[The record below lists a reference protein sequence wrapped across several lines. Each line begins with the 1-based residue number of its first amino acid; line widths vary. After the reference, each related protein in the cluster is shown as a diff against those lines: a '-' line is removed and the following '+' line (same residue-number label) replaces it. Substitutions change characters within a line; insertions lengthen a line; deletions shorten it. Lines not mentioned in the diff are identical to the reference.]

1 MTEKNQDQ
9 PSRSLM
15 FIQFLMGIGCVLA
28 IALPFLR
35 RTHGFERLDPRKKYL
50 FVCNHV
56 SLLDTIL
63 LGALCWRSGC
73 YPILVLGDKKTWHA
87 SRFKKFLSNHIGFL
101 LEREKINFDRIREL
115 QLFGQKSRGF
125 HLVVFPEGTRGDGV
139 NVGPFQPG
147 LHYIAQ
153 EARIPIVPVFIQNMH
168 LVSTKKGRF
177 HPIAGFQKVEVYFGE
192 PIEAENYLPLERDEF
207 MDFVREKVTALP
219 QSQPATHL
227 SPVPHRA

>member
-1 MTEKNQDQ
+1 MPEKNQDRA
-9 PSRSLM
+9 SRSLV
-15 FIQFLMGIGCVLA
+15 FIQFLMGIGCTLA

-35 RTHGFERLDPRKKYL
+35 RTHGLAQLDPKMKYL
-50 FVCNHV
+50 FACNHV

-63 LGALCWRSGC
+63 LGALFWRSDC

-87 SRFKKFLSNHIGFL
+87 SRIKKLLSSRIGFF
-101 LEREKINFDRIREL
+101 LERGKINFDRIREL
-115 QLFGQKSRGF
+115 QLFGRKGRSF

-147 LHYIAQ
+147 LYFVAQ
-153 EARIPIVPVFIQNMH
+153 EAKIPIVPVFIQNMQ
-168 LVSTKKGRF
+168 LVSTKLGRF
-177 HPIAGFQKVEVYFGE
+177 HPVAGLQKVEVYFGK
-192 PIEAENYLPLERDEF
+192 PIAAENYLSLERDEF
-207 MDFVREKVTALP
+207 MEFIREKITALP